1 MHCTY
6 QVINTLTE
14 QLYQGHLLF
23 SIGSREETVIA
34 DMAGKVKLQISDIDP
49 QMATRYQ
56 EMEGTMVLHKVINH
70 NRIMLHQDQEREEII
85 CP

>member
-1 MHCTY
+1 M
-6 QVINTLTE
+6 E
-14 QLYQGHLLF
+14 QLYQGHPLF

-34 DMAGKVKLQISDIDP
+34 DMAGKVKLQISNIDP
-49 QMATRYQ
+49 QMPTRYR